1 MKNNEYTFFIESEL
15 FDITN
20 QEDIK
25 FLKEFVSENQSLINQ
40 EGDKF
45 RINFVGEIVT
55 PTNRYFSMPKNMQP
69 NKESTELIKN
79 VLSKY
84 KKDETGK
91 NLVLSQLG
99 SYNSERVYFD
109 KLKSY
114 FLDYLTYEFIYPL
127 KRKKIHSNSPISGA
141 KISVFDTIRNRKRFG
156 TGITYTTKDVKNTDD
171 WILDDIY
178 FYTIKE
184 LEERLNV
191 SPTDKHE
198 IDKMRDYLIGEGY
211 SFNKLIDNKILSNK
225 TGKELL
231 DLSDTQDVIKKI
243 RSCEIGIIHNPI
255 KNTLLEYYDNK
266 QQASANSTINVIF
279 TKNFEKV
286 WELILQ
292 DALMDEKSN
301 QFKEREKS
309 KFNKREIEEEF
320 IPLSELE
327 NRKKEFDILEPEEV
341 EDLQIDKWIEKRGNR
356 YFFCKK
362 GRLLIPD
369 IFVDIDDD
377 KKFIGD
383 AKYYRDPSDSNYDKE
398 FYIYNDAQ
406 SNKYPMVIFA
416 IPESDTDRTTVPRR
430 GYRRASIPNG
440 GIRELIL
447 ITVCVKDVINDAIS
461 DKTKKVS
468 EDSIYLISKY
478 TRKPEW
484 QKEFE

>member
-255 KNTLLEYYDNK
+255 KNTLLEYYGNK

-286 WELILQ
+286 WEMILQ

-309 KFNKREIEEEF
+309 KFNKREIEVF
-320 IPLSELE
+320 ISIAFIILS
-327 NRKKEFDILEPEEV
+327 
-341 EDLQIDKWIEKRGNR
+341 
-356 YFFCKK
+356 
-362 GRLLIPD
+362 
-369 IFVDIDDD
+369 
-377 KKFIGD
+377 KFNHLNMNTKSCIT
-383 AKYYRDPSDSNYDKE
+383 APKAR
-398 FYIYNDAQ
+398 
-406 SNKYPMVIFA
+406 VI
-416 IPESDTDRTTVPRR
+416 
-430 GYRRASIPNG
+430 AS
-440 GIRELIL
+440 
-447 ITVCVKDVINDAIS
+447 
-461 DKTKKVS
+461 
-468 EDSIYLISKY
+468 
-478 TRKPEW
+478 
-484 QKEFE
+484 

>member
-255 KNTLLEYYDNK
+255 KNTLLEYYGNK

-286 WELILQ
+286 WEMILQ
-292 DALMDEKSN
+292 DALK
-301 QFKEREKS
+301 
-309 KFNKREIEEEF
+309 
-320 IPLSELE
+320 LSEYSKL
-327 NRKKEFDILEPEEV
+327 DIIEDDSEP
-341 EDLQIDKWIEKRGNR
+341 DKDKWISKRGNR
-356 YFFCKK
+356 HFLCVR
-362 GRLLIPD
+362 GRKLIPD
-369 IFVDIDDD
+369 IFVELENG
-377 KKFIGD
+377 KRFIGD

-406 SNKYPMVIFA
+406 NNEYPMVIFA
-416 IPESDTDRTTVPRR
+416 IPDAENQDRTKVPRN
-430 GYRRASIPNG
+430 GYRRARTET
-440 GIRELIL
+440 GIRELIV
-447 ITVCVKDVINDAIS
+447 ITVCVTDVINDAIKNTNTVLN
-461 DKTKKVS
+461 DT
-468 EDSIYLISKY
+468 INLISKY
-478 TRKPEW
+478 TRKPSWVE
-484 QKEFE
+484 